1 MLAMMNNIKTRE
13 SPEPTFQL
21 LPCLNSCSITFPIR
35 RILLP
40 PRRSDITNVVRDGT
54 KYHCDAADDSGNTK
68 RHYDL
73 KNSLRSVRTEISG
86 SVDNIFIN
94 LRQHIVDRKYH
105 KRKKIVYHSENN
117 GRWSI
122 DDRLLRKMEEI
133 KYAVNDSVFSKSV
146 CHANVRRRK
155 FIHIGRMNIST
166 IKLV

>member
-1 MLAMMNNIKTRE
+1 MMNNIKTRE

-40 PRRSDITNVVRDGT
+40 PRRSDITNVVRCGKNT
-54 KYHCDAADDSGNTK
+54 IVMPLMIPGILSGIMI
-68 RHYDL
+68 L
-73 KNSLRSVRTEISG
+73 KNALPVFLTEISG

-133 KYAVNDSVFSKSV
+133 KYAVNDSVFFQK
-146 CHANVRRRK
+146 CLPR
-155 FIHIGRMNIST
+155 
-166 IKLV
+166 